1 MSYPRELEE
10 YDDEELKAEIERR
23 GEAAKKKLCSYCN
36 RKITASAC
44 RFPERHKG
52 KRVHRD
58 EPRLV
63 IGDTAYTLTEAFC
76 EGAIAYHHGVPW
88 NVGNPYHE
96 DDDRHEQW
104 SDGHGIASGD
114 EDEKVKFTEAQAK
127 KALKAARKR
136 RL

>member
-1 MSYPRELEE
+1 M
-10 YDDEELKAEIERR
+10 
-23 GEAAKKKLCSYCN
+23 AKKGRCTYCN
-36 RKITASAC
+36 RLVTASAC

-52 KRVHRD
+52 KIETPEIV
-58 EPRLV
+58 V
-63 IGDTAYTLTEAFC
+63 GDTSYELTEAFC
-76 EGAIAYHHGVPW
+76 EGAIALHNRVPW

-114 EDEKVKFTEAQAK
+114 EDESVKFTKKQAE
-127 KALKAARKR
+127 KALAVAKKR